1 MLLSPS
7 VDELDQLV
15 TQYPLNNDRARLLLA
30 IMATF
35 VAHIFVLAFWKIDVS
50 EVELFPTLSVSLIPV
65 EKMIIETVTPQV
77 KPMTESQQPAHELN
91 PDEMRNTVMD
101 KMQASRVRDGFTLY
115 TRAIEIIRE
124 GSLPAE
130 SDGKKKYRT
139 FSTRDFPKIQEN
151 NPYER
156 VQYLPLLISQ
166 AQTFESK
173 DQLGYYTIKRTD
185 GFGKTVCY
193 QQRGFPGDGNPPLWY
208 RIPASTCGHIK

>member
-1 MLLSPS
+1 MEDLLLKRSMLLSPL

-15 TQYPLNNDRARLLLA
+15 TQYPLNNDRTRLLLA

-115 TRAIEIIRE
+115 TRAIDIIRE

-139 FSTRDFPKIQEN
+139 FSTRDFPKIQGEN
-151 NPYER
+151 PNER

-166 AQTFESK
+166 A
-173 DQLGYYTIKRTD
+173 
-185 GFGKTVCY
+185 
-193 QQRGFPGDGNPPLWY
+193 
-208 RIPASTCGHIK
+208 